1 MVLDIQTYKTKQKG
15 VTDLR
20 SKLNELTDK
29 KEFWFKKKEDLK
41 KEINDLINKIK
52 EIKAAKD
59 KNNVELQQLKEQ
71 RDKHNN
77 EVHRLIKSI
86 RILNNEKEKK
96 LMEEIKK
103 LKKAYE
109 ESSEVATIS
118 EKAEGLEKEIS
129 ESKKRADEFHKRIKE
144 LTKDTSYEVFIE
156 LSKRI
161 NERKKEQE
169 QAFQNFIDLK
179 NECSSVFRDL
189 KNTQDE
195 LNVLR
200 MVFSKDKEAQREVKK
215 EQEKQIIEEKT
226 KKAEEKLKSK
236 KKLTNED
243 LIALQGFN
251 DEVSY

>member
-41 KEINDLINKIK
+41 KEINDLINKINEK
-52 EIKAAKD
+52 EKAYK
-59 KNNVELQQLKEQ
+59 KYNVKVDPKRLQEKINDLEGKVEIEA
-71 RDKHNN
+71 NF
-77 EVHRLIKSI
+77 
-86 RILNNEKEKK
+86 EKEKK

-118 EKAEGLEKEIS
+118 EKAEGLEKEIR